1 MALHKNTLYLLVFI
15 TGASIM
21 ALEMTFL
28 KLAIQFFGNSI
39 FSWAMIIGFV
49 IAGLA
54 IGYRYGGLLAD
65 AFPNTQRLIYLVGIA
80 ALLIG
85 ITPAL
90 HVVVVDV
97 IRSAELFAG
106 SGLIMYSAVFLLPI
120 ILLGTASPY
129 TARLITR
136 NPGSAGLS
144 AGSVYS
150 VSTVG
155 SILGTYASSL
165 ILLPVLGSATTL
177 TVICFVLLFALI
189 PVWMLHKEERKIP
202 LPRMVSGL
210 AIISILASLVY
221 FVTAQYKETGLV
233 YRKES
238 YYGLIE
244 VWDWGKRTGTSV
256 RAGTLYL
263 DINRSGRWSI
273 FHPDKILTSMYFD
286 TFLPLYYLVPQNK
299 TKTMLI
305 IGHAGG
311 VFSRQ
316 FLHYFGGDGLTAD
329 GIELDPD
336 VSAVARTFFRL
347 DAQKGLS
354 VINDD
359 ARSYLQQSNKKY
371 DLVIADAF
379 TGALYIPSSLATRK
393 YFSIIRERL
402 SDEGI
407 FAQHL
412 LSHDSND
419 YMSRCITG
427 TIRSVFPYVYRVD
440 TPVQSAIILA
450 SRRDLGGALSSLKDK
465 VMPEELRMLAE
476 NMREHFSVRN
486 DSGCVFDDNRA
497 PTELL
502 RELDVIKDV
511 YQKIKESIEDSSRL
525 ISSR

>member
-1 MALHKNTLYLLVFI
+1 MMPHKNTLYLLVFI

-90 HVVVVDV
+90 HMVVVDV

-129 TARLITR
+129 ITRLITKT
-136 NPGSAGLS
+136 PGGVGLS
-144 AGSVYS
+144 AGSVYC
-150 VSTVG
+150 VSTIG
-155 SILGTYASSL
+155 SIFGTYTSSL
-165 ILLPVLGSATTL
+165 ILLPVLGSAATL
-177 TVICFVLLFALI
+177 TVICFVLLLALI
-189 PVWMLHKEERKIP
+189 PVLVLHKERRETS
-202 LPRMVSGL
+202 LLRMASSL
-210 AIISILASLVY
+210 AIISILISLAY
-221 FVTAQYKETGLV
+221 FSAAKYEEAGLI

-244 VWDWGKRTGTSV
+244 VWDWDKRTNSTE

-286 TFLPLYYLVPQNK
+286 AFLPLYYLTAQNK
-299 TKTMLI
+299 AKTILI
-305 IGHAGG
+305 VGHAGG

-336 VSAVARTFFRL
+336 VSAVARKFFRL
-347 DAQKGLS
+347 DAQKGLT

-359 ARSYLQQSNKKY
+359 ARSYLQQSKKKY
-371 DLVIADAF
+371 DLIIADAF
-379 TGALYIPSSLATRK
+379 TGALYIPSNLATRE
-393 YFSIIRERL
+393 YFSIIQERL
-402 SDEGI
+402 SDGGI

-440 TPVQSAIILA
+440 TPIQSAIILA
-450 SRRDLGGALSSLKDK
+450 SRRDLGGALSSLNDK
-465 VMPEELRMLAE
+465 GMPEELRMLAE
-476 NMREHFSVRN
+476 NMREHFSVQN
-486 DSGCVFDDNRA
+486 DGGCIFDDNRA

-502 RELDVIKDV
+502 RELDVIKDA
-511 YQKIKESIEDSSRL
+511 YQQVKKSI
-525 ISSR
+525 